1 MNLKTLQI
9 QILAV
14 TGGIVLIFLIWFLVI
29 RLEGTPPLVKT
40 VGVSDGIRAAHEIS
54 ISASD
59 EKSGLRRV
67 LVFLEREDKKIP
79 VLEKVFP
86 STGFF
91 GKGEIKSETVH
102 LKIEPK
108 KLGLE
113 DGKAVLKIAVRD
125 YSWRSWWHGNK
136 NEIVR
141 DVDIDTRPPR
151 ITVLSQQHNISQGGA
166 GLVIY
171 RLSEPCPVNGV
182 RVGDNFF
189 PGRSA
194 AKVEEIQDENVYLCF
209 IALHY
214 TQGRDTPLVIEVEDR
229 AGNAVKAGFPH
240 YIGNRKFKADVLNI
254 SDSFLN
260 EKMPEFD
267 DLLENTDISPLEKFL
282 EVNRKFRVVNT
293 EHFIKLGE
301 QTENILYWK
310 EFFLRMPGTAPQ
322 AGFADHREY
331 RYNGQKI
338 DAQVH
343 MGVDLASLAQAQIP
357 AANNGKVV
365 FTGYVGIYGE
375 TVMIDHG
382 FGIFSLYSHMS
393 IIDVKPGQTVSRG
406 EIIGRTG
413 TTGMAGGDH
422 LHFGMLVHNTF
433 VNPLEWWD
441 PGWIKNHV
449 MLKIK
454 EIKGTKTDRRS
465 TR

>member
-1 MNLKTLQI
+1 MNLKTLKI
-9 QILAV
+9 RFLAG
-14 TGGIVLIFLIWFLVI
+14 TGGLIMIFLIWFLGI
-29 RLEGTPPLVKT
+29 RMEGTPPLVKT
-40 VGVSDGIRAAHEIS
+40 TGISDGIRSSHEIS

-59 EKSGLRRV
+59 EKSGLRKVRV
-67 LVFLEREDKKIP
+67 VLERGEKITP
-79 VLEKVFP
+79 VLEKVFA

-91 GKGEIKSETVH
+91 GTGETKSETID
-102 LKIEPK
+102 LQIEPK

-113 DGKAVLKIAVRD
+113 DGKAVLRIAVQD

-141 DVDIDTRPPR
+141 EVDIDTQPPR
-151 ITVLSQQHNISQGGA
+151 ITVLSHQHNISQGGA

-171 RLSEPCPVNGV
+171 RLSEPCPSNGV

-194 AKVEEIQDENVYLCF
+194 AKVKDIQDENVYLCF
-209 IALHY
+209 IALSY
-214 TQGRDTPLVIEVEDR
+214 RQGRGTPLLVEAEDR
-229 AGNAVKAGFPH
+229 AGNVGKAGFPH
-240 YIGNRKFKADVLNI
+240 YIGNRKFKEDVLNL

-260 EKMPEFD
+260 EKMSEFNE
-267 DLLENTDISPLEKFL
+267 LVEKTEASPLEKFL
-282 EVNRKFRVVNT
+282 EVNGKVRISNTDTFRKM
-293 EHFIKLGE
+293 GE
-301 QTENILYWK
+301 DTENLLYWK
-310 EFFLRMPGTAPQ
+310 DSFLRMPGTAPQ

-343 MGVDLASLAQAQIP
+343 LGVDLASLAQSPIP
-357 AANNGKVV
+357 AANNGKVI

-375 TVMIDHG
+375 TVVIGHG

-393 IIDVKPGQTVSRG
+393 SIDVKSGQTVSRG
-406 EIIGRTG
+406 DIIGRTG

-433 VNPLEWWD
+433 VTPVEWWD
-441 PGWIKNHV
+441 PAWIKNHITA
-449 MLKIK
+449 KIK
-454 EIKGTKTDRRS
+454 EIKEKKTDRRS
-465 TR
+465 TQ

>member
-1 MNLKTLQI
+1 MNLKTLKI
-9 QILAV
+9 RFLAGM
-14 TGGIVLIFLIWFLVI
+14 GGILLIFLIWFLGI

-40 VGVSDGIRAAHEIS
+40 SGISDGIRASHEIS

-59 EKSGLRRV
+59 EKSGLRKV
-67 LVFLEREDKKIP
+67 LVFLERDGKKTA
-79 VLEKVFP
+79 VLEKVFS

-91 GKGEIKSETVH
+91 GTGETKSGNID

-113 DGKAVLKIAVRD
+113 DGKTVFQIIVQD

-136 NEIVR
+136 SEIIR
-141 DVDIDTRPPR
+141 DVYIDTRPPR

-171 RLSEPCPVNGV
+171 RLSEPCPVSGV
-182 RVGDNFF
+182 RVGNNFF

-194 AKVEEIQDENVYLCF
+194 AKLEDIKDENVYLCF
-209 IALHY
+209 IALDY
-214 TQGRDTPLVIEVEDR
+214 TQGSGTSLVIEAEDR
-229 AGNAVKAGFPH
+229 AGNLVKAGFSH
-240 YIGNRKFKADVLNI
+240 YIGNRKFKEDVLNI
-254 SDSFLN
+254 SDTFLN
-260 EKMPEFD
+260 EKMSEFD
-267 DLLENTDISPLEKFL
+267 EMLEKTDISPLEKFL

-301 QTENILYWK
+301 QTENILYWQ

-343 MGVDLASLAQAQIP
+343 LGVDLASLAQAPIP

-382 FGIFSLYSHMS
+382 FGVFSLYSHLS
-393 IIDVKPGQTVSRG
+393 SIDVKPGQTVSRG
-406 EIIGRTG
+406 DIIGRTG

-441 PGWIKNHV
+441 PAWIKNHIN
-449 MLKIK
+449 LKIK
-454 EIKGTKTDRRS
+454 EIKGNKTDRRS

>member
-1 MNLKTLQI
+1 MAGTFGLI
-9 QILAV
+9 
-14 TGGIVLIFLIWFLVI
+14 IVFLIWFLGM

-67 LVFLEREDKKIP
+67 SVFLEREDKKTP
-79 VLEKVFP
+79 VREKIFS

-91 GKGEIKSETVH
+91 GTGETKSATVDV
-102 LKIEPK
+102 KIEPK
-108 KLGLE
+108 KLGFE
-113 DGKAVLKIAVRD
+113 DGKAVLRIVVRD

-141 DVDIDTRPPR
+141 DVDVDTRPPR
-151 ITVLSQQHNISQGGA
+151 ITVLSQQHNVSQGGA

-209 IALHY
+209 IALRY
-214 TQGRDTPLVIEVEDR
+214 TQGSGTPLVIEVEDR

-254 SDSFLN
+254 SDTFLN

-267 DLLENTDISPLEKFL
+267 GLLENTDISPLEKFL

-301 QTENILYWK
+301 QTENILHWK

-338 DAQVH
+338 DDQVH

-357 AANNGKVV
+357 AANNGKVI

-393 IIDVKPGQTVSRG
+393 VIDVKPGQTVSRG
-406 EIIGRTG
+406 DIIGRTG